1 MAARDSEY
9 KSVGFQRI
17 VGLTRRYPSSS
28 PALFD
33 WFLSGRK
40 KAPVD
45 KWKRGARA
53 NGMVINHSKEVM
65 GDVTE
70 TSQFIYSPFSR
81 VSSSLS
87 VLIVSIPKIW
97 LMFLN
102 VLHSRQAG

>member
-9 KSVGFQRI
+9 KSEVFQRE
-17 VGLTRRYPSSS
+17 VGLTRPYPSSS
-28 PALFD
+28 PTLFD
-33 WFLSGRK
+33 LFLIGRT

-70 TSQFIYSPFSR
+70 T
-81 VSSSLS
+81 
-87 VLIVSIPKIW
+87 
-97 LMFLN
+97 
-102 VLHSRQAG
+102 